1 MNLDLAII
9 NGKVYIDGEFRFVD
23 LGIKDEKFA
32 VISEPGM
39 IKNYKEVIDAQGKY
53 VIPGGIDT
61 HVHFRDPGH
70 SERGTFYTESQAAVA
85 GGNTTILEHP
95 ISSPPQYNKKILDN
109 RKKVAKER
117 QGIVDYAFF
126 GAAGGQYPE
135 EITKLAE
142 EGIVAF
148 KTFLHEAPEG
158 RDDEFRGLTMANDYE
173 ILIGM
178 KEVAKTGLP
187 LGSHAENNDL
197 IQGFIKHYRD
207 EGKTSPEYH
216 CKSRPPISE
225 YSTVQKMILFAKE
238 TGCVLDLV
246 HISTPEA
253 MQMAKEAKEEGQKLF
268 LETCPHFLLL
278 NEDALLEHGAY
289 AKCNPPLRPQ
299 ETVDKLWE
307 YVLDGTVDYIGS
319 DHAPFLKSEKEKNSE
334 DIFVAPAGFVGI
346 DLRIPLLINEA
357 VSGKRGLTLERVVE
371 LCCENPAKA
380 FNIYPQKG
388 IIQPGSD
395 ADLAIFSVDE
405 ETIVDWKNNYS
416 GSKEIARVYDG
427 WKLNCKMNYTIIRG
441 KVVMKDGKV
450 DPIAD
455 GTKGWGKLVKAN
467 LNKK

>member
-1 MNLDLAII
+1 
-9 NGKVYIDGEFRFVD
+9 
-23 LGIKDEKFA
+23 
-32 VISEPGM
+32 
-39 IKNYKEVIDAQGKY
+39 
-53 VIPGGIDT
+53 
-61 HVHFRDPGH
+61 
-70 SERGTFYTESQAAVA
+70 
-85 GGNTTILEHP
+85 
-95 ISSPPQYNKKILDN
+95 
-109 RKKVAKER
+109 
-117 QGIVDYAFF
+117 
-126 GAAGGQYPE
+126 
-135 EITKLAE
+135 
-142 EGIVAF
+142 
-148 KTFLHEAPEG
+148 
-158 RDDEFRGLTMANDYE
+158 
-173 ILIGM
+173 
-178 KEVAKTGLP
+178 
-187 LGSHAENNDL
+187 
-197 IQGFIKHYRD
+197 
-207 EGKTSPEYH
+207 
-216 CKSRPPISE
+216 
-225 YSTVQKMILFAKE
+225 MILFAKE

-299 ETVDKLWE
+299 ETVDKLWN

-319 DHAPFLKSEKEKNSE
+319 DHAPFLKSEKEKNPE
-334 DIFVAPAGFVGI
+334 DIFVAPSGFVGI

-357 VSGKRGLTLERVVE
+357 VSGKRGLTLERVVQ

-388 IIQPGSD
+388 TIQPGSD
-395 ADLAIFSVDE
+395 ADLTIFSVDE
-405 ETIVDWKNNYS
+405 ETVVDWRDNYS

-455 GTKGWGKLVKAN
+455 KTKGWGKLVKAN